1 MYQYPMDASSY
12 ITRGFQQG
20 LLFMKTIKKNN
31 ILVMSSMNFRL
42 LDYQAIISKEM
53 YEVDSIIMRFI
64 LLYFN
69 QNKFSV
75 IIRTVE

>member
-1 MYQYPMDASSY
+1 
-12 ITRGFQQG
+12 
-20 LLFMKTIKKNN
+20 MKTIKKNN
-31 ILVMSSMNFRL
+31 ILVMSSMNFSL